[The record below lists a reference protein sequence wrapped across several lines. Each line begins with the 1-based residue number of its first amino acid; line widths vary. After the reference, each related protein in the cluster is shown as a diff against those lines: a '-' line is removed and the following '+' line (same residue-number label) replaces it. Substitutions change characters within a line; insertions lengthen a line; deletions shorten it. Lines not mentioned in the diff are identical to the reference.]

1 MESARTLLIVN
12 PAAGGGRAARA
23 LDRVLEELAPLRPF
37 DVYVTQPG
45 EARPAERAA
54 RDAVLAGVERILVLG
69 GDGSSS
75 QAANGIYA
83 AGGVAALGRVSLGLL
98 AAGTGR
104 DYARSVGVPRD
115 PVAAARALAR
125 GAAARRV
132 DVGQIRFPD
141 GRERLFL
148 NVASFGISAQIAH
161 ALEEFPQLKR
171 RAGAIAFGLATVR
184 AGLRYAPDE
193 TELRV
198 DLQAAQRGP
207 TAAVAIANGGWF
219 GGGMHVA
226 PTARL
231 DDGLLEVVRFGDLA
245 RRDFVISLPRLYRG
259 THYTHPQVTHARG
272 EVVEASPGGGAP
284 DRGPDLAVDRAP
296 GRAIE
301 IEADGELVGALP
313 ARFAVLPAALSL
325 LA

>member
-1 MESARTLLIVN
+1 VDYARTLLIVN

-37 DVYVTQPG
+37 DVFVTQPG
-45 EARPAERAA
+45 LERPAEHAAFEAVRAGA
-54 RDAVLAGVERILVLG
+54 TRILVLG

-75 QAANGIYA
+75 QAVNGIYR
-83 AGGVAALGRVSLGLL
+83 AGGVEALGRVALGLL
-98 AAGTGR
+98 PAGTGR
-104 DYARSVGVPRD
+104 DYARSAGITRD
-115 PVAAARALAR
+115 PVAAARTLAR
-125 GAAARRV
+125 GAVARRV
-132 DVGQIRFPD
+132 DVGVVHLAGGVD
-141 GRERLFL
+141 RLFL

-161 ALEEFPQLKR
+161 ALEEYAQLKR
-171 RAGAIAFGLATVR
+171 RAGVVAFGLATVR
-184 AGLRYAPDE
+184 AGLHYAPDE
-193 TELRV
+193 MELRV
-198 DLQAAQRGP
+198 DLAAAQRGP

-245 RRDFVISLPRLYRG
+245 RRDFVISLPRLYGG
-259 THYTHPQVTHARG
+259 THYTHPQVTHSRG
-272 EVVEASPGGGAP
+272 AAVEAESLGAP
-284 DRGPDLAVDRAP
+284 GSRE
-296 GRAIE
+296 IE

-313 ARFAVLPAALSL
+313 ARFGVLPAALSL

>member
-1 MESARTLLIVN
+1 MDAVRTLLIVN

-23 LDRVLEELAPLRPF
+23 LDRVLEELTPLRPF
-37 DVYVTQPG
+37 DVFVTQPG
-45 EARPAERAA
+45 LERPAERAA
-54 RDAVLAGVERILVLG
+54 RDAVLAGATRILVLG

-83 AGGVAALGRVSLGLL
+83 AGGAAALGRVALGLL
-98 AAGTGR
+98 PAGTGR
-104 DYARSVGVPRD
+104 DYARSAGISRD
-115 PVAAARALAR
+115 PVQAARALAR

-132 DVGQIRFPD
+132 DVGQIVFPD

-198 DLQAAQRGP
+198 DLAAAQRGP

-231 DDGLLEVVRFGDLA
+231 DDGLLEVVRFGNLA

-259 THYTHPQVTHARG
+259 THYTHPDVTHARG
-272 EVVEASPGGGAP
+272 AAVEAAPLHGTGA
-284 DRGPDLAVDRAP
+284 RR
-296 GRAIE
+296 IE

-313 ARFAVLPAALSL
+313 ARFSVLPAALTL
-325 LA
+325 D

>member
-1 MESARTLLIVN
+1 MSSQTLLIVN

-23 LDRVLEELAPLRPF
+23 LDRVLEALAPLRPF
-37 DVYVTQPG
+37 DVFVTQPG
-45 EARPAERAA
+45 LERPAESAA
-54 RDAVLAGVERILVLG
+54 RDAVLAGATRILVLG

-75 QAANGIYA
+75 QALNGIYA
-83 AGGVAALGRVSLGLL
+83 AGGADALARVSLGLL
-98 AAGTGR
+98 PAGTGR
-104 DYARSVGVPRD
+104 DYARSAGIPRD

-132 DVGQIRFPD
+132 DVGVIEFPD
-141 GRERLFL
+141 GRTRLFL
-148 NVASFGISAQIAH
+148 NVASFGVSAQIAH
-161 ALEEFPQLKR
+161 ALEEYPQLKR
-171 RAGAIAFGLATVR
+171 RAGAVAFGLATVR
-184 AGLRYAPDE
+184 AGWGYAPVE

-226 PTARL
+226 PSARV
-231 DDGLLEVVRFGDLA
+231 DDGLFEVVRFGDLA

-259 THYTHPQVTHARG
+259 THYTHPHVRHSQGAEVLAAPGVGVTH
-272 EVVEASPGGGAP
+272 P
-284 DRGPDLAVDRAP
+284 
-296 GRAIE
+296 IE
-301 IEADGELVGALP
+301 IEADGEIVGALP
-313 ARFAVLPAALSL
+313 ARFSLLPAALSL

>member
-1 MESARTLLIVN
+1 MQTLLIVN

-23 LDRVLEELAPLRPF
+23 LDRVLEALAPLRPF
-37 DVYVTQPG
+37 DVFVTQPG
-45 EARPAERAA
+45 LERPAERAA
-54 RDAVLAGVERILVLG
+54 RDAVLAGATRILVLG

-75 QAANGIYA
+75 QALNGIYA
-83 AGGVAALGRVSLGLL
+83 AGGADALTRVSLGLL
-98 AAGTGR
+98 PAGTGR
-104 DYARSVGVPRD
+104 DYARSAGIARD

-132 DVGQIRFPD
+132 DVGVIEFPD
-141 GRERLFL
+141 SRTRLFL
-148 NVASFGISAQIAH
+148 NVASFGVSAQIAH
-161 ALEEFPQLKR
+161 ALEEYPQLKR
-171 RAGAIAFGLATVR
+171 RAGAVAFGLATVR
-184 AGLRYAPDE
+184 AGWGYAPVE

-226 PTARL
+226 PSARV
-231 DDGLLEVVRFGDLA
+231 DDGLFEVVRFGDLA

-259 THYTHPQVTHARG
+259 THYTHPHVRHSQ
-272 EVVEASPGGGAP
+272 GAEI
-284 DRGPDLAVDRAP
+284 LAAP
-296 GRAIE
+296 GVGVTQPIE
-301 IEADGELVGALP
+301 IEADGEIVGALP
-313 ARFAVLPAALSL
+313 ARFSLLPAALSL

>member
-1 MESARTLLIVN
+1 MDSARTLLIVN

-23 LDRVLEELAPLRPF
+23 LDRVLEALAPLRPF
-37 DVYVTQPG
+37 DVFVTQPG
-45 EARPAERAA
+45 LERPAESAA
-54 RDAVLAGVERILVLG
+54 RDAVLAGATRILVLG

-75 QAANGIYA
+75 QALNGIYA
-83 AGGVAALGRVSLGLL
+83 AGGADALALVSLGLL
-98 AAGTGR
+98 PAGTGR
-104 DYARSVGVPRD
+104 DYARSAGIARD

-132 DVGQIRFPD
+132 DVGVVAFPD
-141 GRERLFL
+141 GRTRLFL
-148 NVASFGISAQIAH
+148 NVASFGVSAQIAH
-161 ALEEFPQLKR
+161 ALEEYPQLKR
-171 RAGAIAFGLATVR
+171 RAGAVAFGLATVR
-184 AGLRYAPDE
+184 AGWGYAPVE

-198 DLQAAQRGP
+198 DLQATQGGP

-231 DDGLLEVVRFGDLA
+231 DDGLFEVVRFGDLA

-259 THYTHPQVTHARG
+259 THYTHPHVRHSQ
-272 EVVEASPGGGAP
+272 GAEI
-284 DRGPDLAVDRAP
+284 LAAP
-296 GRAIE
+296 GVGVTQPIE
-301 IEADGELVGALP
+301 IEADGEIVGALP
-313 ARFAVLPAALSL
+313 ARFSLLPAALM

>member
-1 MESARTLLIVN
+1 MH
-12 PAAGGGRAARA
+12 
-23 LDRVLEELAPLRPF
+23 
-37 DVYVTQPG
+37 VTQPG
-45 EARPAERAA
+45 LERPAEQAA
-54 RDAVLAGVERILVLG
+54 AEAVRAGVERILVLG
-69 GDGSSS
+69 GDGSCS
-75 QAANGIYA
+75 QAVNGAYA
-83 AGGVAALGRVSLGLL
+83 AGGVDALARVTFGLL
-98 AAGTGR
+98 PAGTGR
-104 DYARSVGVPRD
+104 DYARSAGIARD

-132 DVGQIRFPD
+132 DVGRVQFPD

-161 ALEEFPQLKR
+161 ALEEYPQLKR
-171 RAGAIAFGLATVR
+171 RAGAVAFGLATVR
-184 AGLRYAPDE
+184 AGLHYAPDE
-193 TELRV
+193 TEIRV

-231 DDGLLEVVRFGDLA
+231 DDGLLEVIRFGDLD

-259 THYTHPQVTHARG
+259 THYTHPHVTHSRG
-272 EVVEASPGGGAP
+272 AVIEALP
-284 DRGPDLAVDRAP
+284 L
-296 GRAIE
+296 GRAALRPIE
-301 IEADGELVGALP
+301 IEADGELIGALP
-313 ARFAVLPAALSL
+313 ARFGLSPAVLT

>member
-1 MESARTLLIVN
+1 M
-12 PAAGGGRAARA
+12 
-23 LDRVLEELAPLRPF
+23 
-37 DVYVTQPG
+37 
-45 EARPAERAA
+45 
-54 RDAVLAGVERILVLG
+54 VLG
-69 GDGSSS
+69 GDGSCS
-75 QAANGIYA
+75 QAVNGAYA
-83 AGGVAALGRVSLGLL
+83 EGGVDALSRVTFGFLP
-98 AAGTGR
+98 AGTGR
-104 DYARSVGVPRD
+104 DYARSAGIARD

-132 DVGQIRFPD
+132 DVGRVQFPD

-161 ALEEFPQLKR
+161 ALEEYPQLKR
-171 RAGAIAFGLATVR
+171 RAGAVAFGLATVR
-184 AGLRYAPDE
+184 AGLRYSPDE
-193 TELRV
+193 TEIRV

-231 DDGLLEVVRFGDLA
+231 DDGILEVVRFGDLA

-259 THYTHPQVTHARG
+259 THYTHPHVTHSRG
-272 EVVEASPGGGAP
+272 AEVQAASLGNSGVGE
-284 DRGPDLAVDRAP
+284 
-296 GRAIE
+296 IE

-313 ARFAVLPAALSL
+313 AKFSL
-325 LA
+325 LRSALTLA

>member
-1 MESARTLLIVN
+1 MDSAWTLLIVN

-23 LDRVLEELAPLRPF
+23 LDRVLEALAPLRPF
-37 DVYVTQPG
+37 DVFVTQPG
-45 EARPAERAA
+45 LERPAESAA
-54 RDAVLAGVERILVLG
+54 RDAVLAGATRILVLG

-75 QAANGIYA
+75 QALNGIYA
-83 AGGVAALGRVSLGLL
+83 AGGADALARVSLGLL
-98 AAGTGR
+98 PAGTGR
-104 DYARSVGVPRD
+104 DYARSAGIARD
-115 PVAAARALAR
+115 PVAAVRALAR

-132 DVGQIRFPD
+132 DVGVVHLAGGVD
-141 GRERLFL
+141 RLFL

-161 ALEEFPQLKR
+161 ALEEYPQLKR
-171 RAGAIAFGLATVR
+171 RAGAVAFGLATVR
-184 AGLRYAPDE
+184 AGLHYAPDE
-193 TELRV
+193 MELRV
-198 DLQAAQRGP
+198 DLAAAQRGP

-231 DDGLLEVVRFGDLA
+231 DDGLFEVVRFGNLA

-259 THYTHPQVTHARG
+259 THYSHPDVTHARG
-272 EVVEASPGGGAP
+272 AAVEAAP
-284 DRGPDLAVDRAP
+284 LGGPDARE
-296 GRAIE
+296 IE

-313 ARFAVLPAALSL
+313 ARFSVLPAALSL

>member
-1 MESARTLLIVN
+1 M
-12 PAAGGGRAARA
+12 
-23 LDRVLEELAPLRPF
+23 
-37 DVYVTQPG
+37 TQPG

-54 RDAVLAGVERILVLG
+54 AEAVRAGVTHIMVLG
-69 GDGSSS
+69 GDGSCS
-75 QAANGIYA
+75 QAVNGAYA
-83 AGGVAALGRVSLGLL
+83 AGGVDALARVTFGFLP
-98 AAGTGR
+98 AGTGR
-104 DYARSVGVPRD
+104 DYARSAGIARD

-132 DVGQIRFPD
+132 DVGRVQFPD

-161 ALEEFPQLKR
+161 ALEEYPQLKR
-171 RAGAIAFGLATVR
+171 RAGAVAFGLATVR
-184 AGLRYAPDE
+184 AGLHYAPDE
-193 TELRV
+193 MEIRV

-231 DDGLLEVVRFGDLA
+231 DDGLLEVIRFGDLD

-259 THYTHPQVTHARG
+259 THYTHPHVTHSRGAVIEAR
-272 EVVEASPGGGAP
+272 PLGGAALRP
-284 DRGPDLAVDRAP
+284 
-296 GRAIE
+296 IE
-301 IEADGELVGALP
+301 IEADGELIGALP
-313 ARFAVLPAALSL
+313 ARFGLSPAVLT

>member
-1 MESARTLLIVN
+1 MSTLLIVN

-23 LDRVLEELAPLRPF
+23 LDRVLEALAPLRPF
-37 DVYVTQPG
+37 DVFVTQPG
-45 EARPAERAA
+45 LERPAESAA
-54 RDAVLAGVERILVLG
+54 RDAVLAGATRILVLG

-75 QAANGIYA
+75 QALNGIYA
-83 AGGVAALGRVSLGLL
+83 AGGAYALTRVSLGLL
-98 AAGTGR
+98 PAGTGR
-104 DYARSVGVPRD
+104 DYARSAGILRD

-132 DVGQIRFPD
+132 DVGVVAFPD
-141 GRERLFL
+141 GRTRLFL
-148 NVASFGISAQIAH
+148 NVASFGVSAQIAH
-161 ALEEFPQLKR
+161 ALEEYPQLKR
-171 RAGAIAFGLATVR
+171 RAGAVAFGLATVR
-184 AGLRYAPDE
+184 AGWGYAPVE

-226 PTARL
+226 PSARV
-231 DDGLLEVVRFGDLA
+231 DDGLFEVVRFGDLA

-259 THYTHPQVTHARG
+259 THYTHPHVRHSQGAEILAAPSVGVTQ
-272 EVVEASPGGGAP
+272 P
-284 DRGPDLAVDRAP
+284 
-296 GRAIE
+296 IE
-301 IEADGELVGALP
+301 IEADGEIVGALP
-313 ARFAVLPAALSL
+313 ARFSLLPAALSL

>member
-1 MESARTLLIVN
+1 MSTLLVVN

-23 LDRVLEELAPLRPF
+23 LDRVLEALAPLRPF
-37 DVYVTQPG
+37 DVFVTQPG
-45 EARPAERAA
+45 LERPAEYAA
-54 RDAVLAGVERILVLG
+54 RDAVLAGATRILVLG

-75 QAANGIYA
+75 QALNGIYA
-83 AGGVAALGRVSLGLL
+83 AGGAAALTRVSLGLL
-98 AAGTGR
+98 PAGTGR
-104 DYARSVGVPRD
+104 DYARSAGIPRD

-132 DVGQIRFPD
+132 DVGVITFPD
-141 GRERLFL
+141 GRTRLFL
-148 NVASFGISAQIAH
+148 NVASFGVSAQIAH

-171 RAGAIAFGLATVR
+171 RAGAVAFGLATVR
-184 AGLRYAPDE
+184 AGLRYAPVE

-226 PTARL
+226 PSARI
-231 DDGLLEVVRFGDLA
+231 DDGLFEVVRFGDLA

-259 THYTHPQVTHARG
+259 THYTHPHVRHSQGA
-272 EVVEASPGGGAP
+272 EV
-284 DRGPDLAVDRAP
+284 LAAP
-296 GRAIE
+296 GVGATQAIE
-301 IEADGELVGALP
+301 IEADGEIVGALP
-313 ARFAVLPAALSL
+313 ARFSLLPTALSL

>member
-1 MESARTLLIVN
+1 MDSARTLLIVN

-37 DVYVTQPG
+37 DVFVTQPG
-45 EARPAERAA
+45 LERPAESAA
-54 RDAVLAGVERILVLG
+54 RDAVLAGATSILVLG

-75 QAANGIYA
+75 QALNGIYA
-83 AGGVAALGRVSLGLL
+83 AGGTEALGRVALGLL
-98 AAGTGR
+98 PAGTGR
-104 DYARSVGVPRD
+104 DYARSAGISRD
-115 PVAAARALAR
+115 PVAAARVLAR
-125 GAAARRV
+125 GAAVRRV
-132 DVGQIRFPD
+132 DVGVVHLAGGVD
-141 GRERLFL
+141 RLFL

-161 ALEEFPQLKR
+161 ALEEYPQLKR
-171 RAGAIAFGLATVR
+171 RAGAVAFGLATVR
-184 AGLRYAPDE
+184 AGWGYAPVE

-226 PTARL
+226 PSARV
-231 DDGLLEVVRFGDLA
+231 DDGLFEVVRFGDLA

-259 THYTHPQVTHARG
+259 THYTHPHVRHSQGAEVLAAPGVGVTH
-272 EVVEASPGGGAP
+272 P
-284 DRGPDLAVDRAP
+284 
-296 GRAIE
+296 IE
-301 IEADGELVGALP
+301 IEADGEIVGALP
-313 ARFAVLPAALSL
+313 ARFSLLPAALSL

>member
-1 MESARTLLIVN
+1 MSSNTLLIVN

-37 DVYVTQPG
+37 DIVVTQPG
-45 EARPAERAA
+45 EERPAERAA
-54 RDAVLAGVERILVLG
+54 REAVLAGATRILVLG

-75 QAANGIYA
+75 QAANGIFA
-83 AGGVAALGRVSLGLL
+83 AGGVAALDRVALGLL
-98 AAGTGR
+98 PAGTGR
-104 DYARSVGVPRD
+104 DYARSVGISRD
-115 PVAAARALAR
+115 PVQAARVLAR

-132 DVGQIRFPD
+132 DVGQIIYPD

-171 RAGAIAFGLATVR
+171 RAGVVAFGLATVR
-184 AGLRYAPDE
+184 AGLSYAPDE

-198 DLQAAQRGP
+198 DLAAAQRGP

-231 DDGLLEVVRFGDLA
+231 DDGLLEVVRFGNLA

-259 THYTHPQVTHARG
+259 THYTHPHVTHARG
-272 EVVEASPGGGAP
+272 AVIEAAP
-284 DRGPDLAVDRAP
+284 IIKAAP
-296 GRAIE
+296 ISAGSGDPQRVIE
-301 IEADGELVGALP
+301 IEADGEIVGALP
-313 ARFAVLPAALSL
+313 AHFRVLPAGLSL

>member
-1 MESARTLLIVN
+1 MDGSRAILIVN

-37 DVYVTQPG
+37 DVHVTQPG

-54 RDAVLAGVERILVLG
+54 REAVLAGVERIFVLG
-69 GDGSSS
+69 GDGSCS
-75 QAANGIYA
+75 QAVNGAYA
-83 AGGVAALGRVSLGLL
+83 AGGAEALARVTFGFLP
-98 AAGTGR
+98 AGTGR
-104 DYARSVGVPRD
+104 DYARSAGIPRD

-132 DVGQIRFPD
+132 DLGVVHLAGGVD
-141 GRERLFL
+141 RLFL

-171 RAGAIAFGLATVR
+171 RAGAVAFGLATLR
-184 AGLRYAPDE
+184 AGLRYAPVE

-207 TAAVAIANGGWF
+207 TAAIAVANGGWF
-219 GGGMHVA
+219 GGGMRVA

-231 DDGLLEVVRFGDLA
+231 DDGLFEVVRFGDLA

-259 THYTHPQVTHARG
+259 THYTHPHVRHSKGAEAHADPGVGVTR
-272 EVVEASPGGGAP
+272 P
-284 DRGPDLAVDRAP
+284 
-296 GRAIE
+296 IE
-301 IEADGELVGALP
+301 IEADGELIGALP
-313 ARFAVLPAALSL
+313 ARFSLLPAALSL

>member
-1 MESARTLLIVN
+1 MDSVRTLLIVN

-37 DVYVTQPG
+37 DVFVTQPG
-45 EARPAERAA
+45 LERPAERAA
-54 RDAVLAGVERILVLG
+54 FEAVRAGATRILVLG

-75 QAANGIYA
+75 QAANGIYT
-83 AGGVAALGRVSLGLL
+83 AGGVGALARVSLGLL
-98 AAGTGR
+98 PAGTGR
-104 DYARSVGVPRD
+104 DYARSAGISRD
-115 PVAAARALAR
+115 PVQAARTLAR
-125 GAAARRV
+125 GAAVRRV
-132 DVGQIRFPD
+132 DVGVVQLAD
-141 GRERLFL
+141 GVDRLFL
-148 NVASFGISAQIAH
+148 NVASFGISAHIAH
-161 ALEEFPQLKR
+161 ALEEYPQLKR
-171 RAGAIAFGLATVR
+171 RAGAVAFGLATVR

-198 DLQAAQRGP
+198 DLSAAQRGP

-231 DDGLLEVVRFGDLA
+231 DDGQLEVVRFGDLA

-259 THYTHPQVTHARG
+259 THYTHPDVTHARG
-272 EVVEASPGGGAP
+272 AVVEAAPLGPAGA
-284 DRGPDLAVDRAP
+284 RE
-296 GRAIE
+296 IE

-313 ARFAVLPAALSL
+313 ARFSVLPAALSL

>member
-1 MESARTLLIVN
+1 VPQTLLIVN

-37 DVYVTQPG
+37 DVFVTQPG
-45 EARPAERAA
+45 LERPAERAA
-54 RDAVLAGVERILVLG
+54 RDAVLAGATRILVLG

-75 QAANGIYA
+75 QAVNGIYA
-83 AGGVAALGRVSLGLL
+83 AGGVEALGRVAVGLL
-98 AAGTGR
+98 PAGTGR
-104 DYARSVGVPRD
+104 DYARSAGISRD
-115 PVAAARALAR
+115 PVHAARVLAR
-125 GAAARRV
+125 GAASRRV
-132 DVGQIRFPD
+132 DVGVVHLAGGGD
-141 GRERLFL
+141 RLFL

-161 ALEEFPQLKR
+161 ALEEYPQLKR
-171 RAGAIAFGLATVR
+171 RAGAVAFGLATVR

-198 DLQAAQRGP
+198 DLAAAQRGP

-231 DDGLLEVVRFGDLA
+231 DDGQLEVVRFGDLA

-259 THYTHPQVTHARG
+259 THYTHPDVTHARG
-272 EVVEASPGGGAP
+272 AAVEAAPLGTAGA
-284 DRGPDLAVDRAP
+284 RE
-296 GRAIE
+296 IE

-313 ARFAVLPAALSL
+313 ARFSVLPAALSL